1 MTSPPR
7 LSEILKG
14 REMPRDKAQMEKW
27 PKGQLYHG
35 DCREILPD
43 IKSSSVDLILTD
55 PPYFIDGMGDDWD
68 REKLETKVTKA
79 GIIGG
84 RPIGMKFDVSQGYAF
99 QEFLAPIFRESLRIL
114 KPGGFLISF
123 SQARLFHRL
132 AVAAED
138 EGFEIRDMLAWHHNG
153 QAKAFTQDHF
163 VRKNKTLSEKEKAK
177 IISEL
182 EGRKTPQLKPQLEPM
197 ILAQKPKEGT
207 FIDNWMKYK
216 VGLIDTSQ
224 SLDESFPGNLMAVGK
239 PGKAEKGDEN
249 IHLTV
254 KPTTLLSH
262 LIKIFTTEGAV
273 VLDPFMGSG
282 STAVSAVATSR
293 KFIGIERDID
303 YFEISKRRINQAISQ
318 G

>member
-1 MTSPPR
+1 M
-7 LSEILKG
+7 LQGLKG
-14 REMPRDKAQMEKW
+14 SEMAGDKAQMEKW
-27 PKGQLYHG
+27 PNGSIHHG
-35 DCREILPD
+35 DCREILPG
-43 IKSSSVDLILTD
+43 IKSDSVDLILTD

-68 REKLETKVTKA
+68 RTKLETKVTKA

-84 RPIGMKFDVSQGYAF
+84 RPIGMKFDMSQGYAF
-99 QEFLAPIFRESLRIL
+99 QEFLAPIFRESFRIL

-163 VRKNKTLSEKEKAK
+163 VRKNKSLSEKEKAQ
-177 IISEL
+177 IILEL
-182 EGRKTPQLKPQLEPM
+182 NGRKTPQLKPQLEPM
-197 ILAQKPKEGT
+197 VLAQKPKEGT
-207 FIDNWMKYK
+207 FIENWMKYK
-216 VGLIDTSQ
+216 VGLIDTAQ
-224 SLDESFPGNLMAVGK
+224 SLDDGFPGNLMAVGK
-239 PGKAEKGDEN
+239 PGKAEKGSDN

-273 VLDPFMGSG
+273 VLDPFLGSG

-293 KFIGIERDID
+293 HFIGIERDVD
-303 YFEISKRRINQAISQ
+303 YYEISKTRIKQAISQ
-318 G
+318 L